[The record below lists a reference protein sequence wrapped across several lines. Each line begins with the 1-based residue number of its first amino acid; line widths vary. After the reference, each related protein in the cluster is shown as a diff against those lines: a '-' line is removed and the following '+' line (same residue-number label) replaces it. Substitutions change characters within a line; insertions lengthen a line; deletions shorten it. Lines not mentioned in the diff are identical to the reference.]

1 MMLNKP
7 KFWDKKIN
15 FISIFL
21 FPISLLYLSIIFLK
35 KKISK
40 IEIFNVRVICV
51 GNIYLGGTGK
61 TPTSI
66 FLAKEIED
74 IGKKVTILRKY
85 YKSHED
91 EHDLIREN
99 FKNLILCKNREIGL
113 RNAEKSGFDIVI
125 LDDGLQDYKIK
136 KDIKIV
142 CFNNNQLIGNGLV
155 LPAGPLREN
164 LSALN
169 DANIVI
175 INGVKNLSFEEK
187 ILKIN
192 KRIKFF
198 YSLYLPTNLSE
209 FRNKKL
215 LALAGIG
222 NPENFFKL
230 LEKNNLHI
238 EKKIIFP
245 DHHKFS
251 KKEVEKIVNE
261 ADRENLQ
268 IIVTEKDYYKLK
280 KFKLDKIR
288 YLKII
293 LKIDNQGELINMI
306 KEIL

>member
-21 FPISLLYLSIIFLK
+21 FPISLLYNDYFFK

-215 LALAGIG
+215 LA
-222 NPENFFKL
+222 
-230 LEKNNLHI
+230 
-238 EKKIIFP
+238 
-245 DHHKFS
+245 
-251 KKEVEKIVNE
+251 
-261 ADRENLQ
+261 
-268 IIVTEKDYYKLK
+268 
-280 KFKLDKIR
+280 
-288 YLKII
+288 
-293 LKIDNQGELINMI
+293 
-306 KEIL
+306 